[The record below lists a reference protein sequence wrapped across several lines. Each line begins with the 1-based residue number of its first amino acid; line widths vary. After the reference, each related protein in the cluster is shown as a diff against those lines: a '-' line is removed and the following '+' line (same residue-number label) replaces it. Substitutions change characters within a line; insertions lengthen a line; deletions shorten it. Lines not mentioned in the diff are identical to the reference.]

1 MRRDVSMSEISDGKL
16 YGLNDMVKADCQDCI
31 GCSACCHNMGQSI
44 VLDPLDIMRLKS
56 CLNLSFEGLMKEY
69 IELGVIDGVILPNLK
84 MNEQLNKCSFLD
96 DNERCSIHS
105 SRPGICRIF
114 PLGRVYENGDF
125 RYFLQVN
132 ECEKTNRS
140 KVKVSKWIATSRLK
154 ANQKFISNWHY
165 FLKDVEEAILA
176 SDEEN
181 AMKQMSMYLLQ
192 QFYVTNYKSEE
203 CFYEEVLERMMQAR
217 ENLGL

>member
-1 MRRDVSMSEISDGKL
+1 M
-16 YGLNDMVKADCQDCI
+16 N
-31 GCSACCHNMGQSI
+31 
-44 VLDPLDIMRLKS
+44 
-56 CLNLSFEGLMKEY
+56 EY
-69 IELGVIDGVILPNLK
+69 VELGIVDGVILPNLK
-84 MNEQLNKCSFLD
+84 MNDHLNKCSFLD
-96 DNERCSIHS
+96 ENERCSIHS

-125 RYFLQVN
+125 RYFLQMN

-140 KVKVSKWIATSRLK
+140 KVKVSKWIATDQLK

-165 FLKDVEEAILA
+165 FLKDVEEAILT

-181 AMKQMSMYLLQ
+181 AMKQMSMYILQ
-192 QFYVTNYKSEE
+192 QFYVMNYTSVE
-203 CFYEEVLERMMQAR
+203 CFYEEVSARMNQAI